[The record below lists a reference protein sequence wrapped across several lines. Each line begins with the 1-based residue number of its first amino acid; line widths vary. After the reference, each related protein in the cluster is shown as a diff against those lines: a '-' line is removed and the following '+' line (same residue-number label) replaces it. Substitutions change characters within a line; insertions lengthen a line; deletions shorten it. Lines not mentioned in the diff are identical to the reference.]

1 MQEQSNDELGIRVKA
16 ILPLR
21 EACTE
26 VERLIINLA
35 LLRTQNTYNLAKLLG
50 VNQST
55 VVRKLQRFGKA
66 SSEYAK
72 AHESMHFCIVA
83 IRLNIGI

>member
-35 LLRTQNTYNLAKLLG
+35 LLRTSK
-50 VNQST
+50 V
-55 VVRKLQRFGKA
+55 
-66 SSEYAK
+66 
-72 AHESMHFCIVA
+72 
-83 IRLNIGI
+83 IRC